1 MGNLHPELYV
11 WLDQNWQTQ
20 PEKAEELQALLTLL
34 SSLEGQGYPIC
45 AKRHMEDVGVEMTLI
60 ARNQP
65 AARFGYA
72 QQETLRQAEIV
83 EKVARRLCGIEEK

>member
-1 MGNLHPELYV
+1 MREATACTLGCASSE
-11 WLDQNWQTQ
+11 Q

-45 AKRHMEDVGVEMTLI
+45 AKRHMEDAGVEMTLI